1 MPGARIL
8 IIEDNDL
15 NRQLVCDL
23 LEYRGHRLFPVS
35 SLAEA
40 RALWN
45 EAKPDLI
52 LMDIHLPGESG
63 FDGLR
68 EIRAQADQS
77 DLVKVPI
84 IAVTAFA
91 MPGDRER
98 CLRAGFDG
106 YVSKPIDTRQ
116 FPHYIDTFLKER

>member
-1 MPGARIL
+1 MSGARIL
-8 IIEDNDL
+8 IIEDNAM

-23 LEYRGHRLFPVS
+23 LEYRADEVSAVS
-35 SLAEA
+35 SMAEA
-40 RALWN
+40 RGLWL
-45 EAKPDLI
+45 EARPQLV
-52 LMDIHLPGESG
+52 LLDIHLQGESG
-63 FDGLR
+63 FDVLR
-68 EIRAQADQS
+68 EIRAQAALAQ
-77 DLVKVPI
+77 VPI

-116 FPHYIDTFLKER
+116 FPQYIDTFLKER